1 MTTAFIN
8 YVLDQGWE
16 MKNIPTDQQTAQA
29 NDVILF
35 GKNGLNFVFTYNK
48 NNDSNY
54 FEIILPYIDDFDQS
68 NQKQFELLLSLNK
81 DYKTG
86 KVIIETENHIT
97 LSFEQYVFS
106 DLNINKLFEQAIGCL
121 ESMIRE
127 YRRAMHT
134 IKSTNN

>member
-16 MKNIPTDQQTAQA
+16 MKNIPTDQQTTQA
-29 NDVILF
+29 NDIILF

-54 FEIILPYIDDFDQS
+54 FEIILPYIDDFNRS
-68 NQKQFELLLSLNK
+68 NQEQFELLLSLNK

-86 KVIIETENHIT
+86 KVIIDKENHIT

-106 DLNINKLFEQAIGCL
+106 DLNINKLFEQAVGCL

-127 YRRAMHT
+127 YRRTMHR
-134 IKSTNN
+134 IKSNSN

>member
-29 NDVILF
+29 NDLILF

-54 FEIILPYIDDFDQS
+54 FEIILPYIDDFNQS

-86 KVIIETENHIT
+86 KVIIE
-97 LSFEQYVFS
+97 
-106 DLNINKLFEQAIGCL
+106 K
-121 ESMIRE
+121 
-127 YRRAMHT
+127 
-134 IKSTNN
+134 

>member
-54 FEIILPYIDDFDQS
+54 FEIILPYIDDFNQS

-86 KVIIETENHIT
+86 KVIIEKENHIT

-134 IKSTNN
+134 IK

>member
-16 MKNIPTDQQTAQA
+16 MKNIPTDQQTTQA
-29 NDVILF
+29 NDIILF

-54 FEIILPYIDDFDQS
+54 FEIILPYIDDFNRS
-68 NQKQFELLLSLNK
+68 NQEQFELLLSLNK

-86 KVIIETENHIT
+86 KVIIDKENHIT

-106 DLNINKLFEQAIGCL
+106 DLNINKLFEQAVGCL

-127 YRRAMHT
+127 YRKTMHI
-134 IKSTNN
+134 IKSNSN

>member
-29 NDVILF
+29 NDLILF

-54 FEIILPYIDDFDQS
+54 FEIILPYIDDFNQS

-86 KVIIETENHIT
+86 KVIIEKENHIT

-134 IKSTNN
+134 IK

>member
-16 MKNIPTDQQTAQA
+16 MKNIPTDQQTTQA
-29 NDVILF
+29 NDIILF

-54 FEIILPYIDDFDQS
+54 FEIILPYIDDFNRS
-68 NQKQFELLLSLNK
+68 NQEQFELLLSLNK

-86 KVIIETENHIT
+86 KVIIDKENHIT

-106 DLNINKLFEQAIGCL
+106 DLNINKLFEQAVGCL

-127 YRRAMHT
+127 YRRIMHI
-134 IKSTNN
+134 IKSNSN